1 MTTWIV
7 LPGMAETAE
16 EFGQL
21 RELLPDV
28 DLRVIDPWQTPVNA
42 DPAVLRAAAGVPAE
56 VAIGLIGHSIGGLA
70 AMRWALTR
78 PQEVARLVLVDTT
91 LPSES
96 GRGWLYPGTSAE
108 RVVRVVLGFSG
119 RIGLPSLVG
128 PLVRRSM
135 VRVGSISK
143 RDPLPKATV
152 RKLYGDSRSWQRFW
166 AELTTS
172 WTTAREV
179 SKLLPASGVPTRLL
193 VATGGSSQGGADT
206 WLAGQRELA
215 EALSGTVEVL
225 TDSAHLLHLDRPD
238 AIAAAVRTLRPG
250 PR

>member
-16 EFGQL
+16 EFDGL
-21 RELLPDV
+21 RSLLPDV
-28 DLRVIDPWQTPVNA
+28 ELHVIDPWQTPVNS
-42 DPAVLRAAAGVPAE
+42 DPDVLRAAAGAPSG

-91 LPSES
+91 LPSED
-96 GRGWLYPGTSAE
+96 GRRWLYPGTGAE
-108 RVVRVVLGFSG
+108 RVVRAVLSFYGLV
-119 RIGLPSLVG
+119 GLPRLVG

-135 VRVGSISK
+135 VRVGSVTK
-143 RDPLPKATV
+143 RDPLSKATV
-152 RKLYGDSRSWQRFW
+152 CARYGDSRSWQRFW
-166 AELTTS
+166 AELTSS

-193 VATGGSSQGGADT
+193 VATGGSSRAGADT

-215 EALSGTVEVL
+215 AALSGTVDVL
-225 TDSAHLLHLDRPD
+225 TDSAHLVHLDRPD
-238 AIAAAVRTLRPG
+238 AIAEAVRG
-250 PR
+250 

>member
-16 EFGQL
+16 EFDGL
-21 RELLPDV
+21 RALLPGV
-28 DLRVIDPWQTPVNA
+28 ELHVIDPWQTPVNS
-42 DPAVLRAAAGVPAE
+42 DPDVLRAAVGAPSG

-91 LPSES
+91 LPSED
-96 GRGWLYPGTSAE
+96 GRRWLYPGTGAE
-108 RVVRVVLGFSG
+108 RVVRAVLSFYGLV
-119 RIGLPSLVG
+119 GLPRLVG

-135 VRVGSISK
+135 VRVGSVSK
-143 RDPLPKATV
+143 RDPLSKATV
-152 RKLYGDSRSWQRFW
+152 RARYGDSRSWQRFW
-166 AELTTS
+166 VELTSS

-193 VATGGSSQGGADT
+193 VATGGSSRAGADT

-215 EALSGTVEVL
+215 AALSGTVDVL
-225 TDSAHLLHLDRPD
+225 TDSAHLVHLDRPD
-238 AIAAAVRTLRPG
+238 AIAEAVRG
-250 PR
+250 